1 MLFIF
6 LIIYDFQI
14 LWGVYILTAMILF
27 LNMLIAML
35 TETYV
40 NVINNA
46 ETEWKYARS
55 VIVQKYVGTH
65 PFMFPFN
72 LILYPLFLF
81 YHITFVRRMK
91 KMMVKETN
99 EADAEAMRQS
109 GFLHQ
114 AIKKRFKSK
123 FKDVLDIPYHYRTN
137 IFDFYTTFPFQS
149 KVKKRILRRKS
160 TFRTPTKESESA
172 TSDESNSRHSDE
184 SGSD

>member
-1 MLFIF
+1 
-6 LIIYDFQI
+6 
-14 LWGVYILTAMILF
+14 MILF

-46 ETEWKYARS
+46 EIEWKYARS
-55 VIVQKYVGTH
+55 VVVQKYVGTH

-72 LILYPLFLF
+72 LILYPLFLL
-81 YHITFVRRMK
+81 YHVVVERRMK
-91 KMMVKETN
+91 RLLVKETS

-123 FKDVLDIPYHYRTN
+123 FKDVLNIPYYYRTN
-137 IFDFYTTFPFQS
+137 IFDFYTTFPFQD
-149 KVKKRILRRKS
+149 KVKKRIYKRKMS
-160 TFRTPTKESESA
+160 TFRAPDRETESSSSD
-172 TSDESNSRHSDE
+172 SDESISD
-184 SGSD
+184 SG